1 MAPGKMK
8 MDLTNKNRFRWVVL
22 VIATAIVVFVITSL
36 AIPGRS
42 HALNQNSPLENDQ
55 IEALQRMLQTPM
67 SPEMHEIL
75 TEKLNAL
82 QSMSQEQ
89 VSALESAPEKPYDAC
104 SEMPVPE
111 ATSESLPPTG
121 ILEDIQ
127 PPFPPMK
134 YTITSTWQDFVDGN
148 LTRVY
153 SGALGEDPLQGVL
166 IVTQRNR
173 EGGGVFLTS
182 EKLGSLTITSADG
195 TRLLIQAESG
205 VLLFFDTAAMQFI
218 STLEEIPPTVTPAAT
233 FTPIPPMCP

>member
-1 MAPGKMK
+1 MAPGKVG
-8 MDLTNKNRFRWVVL
+8 MDQTDKKRLRWVIL
-22 VIATAIVVFVITSL
+22 VIATAIVGFGITSL
-36 AIPGRS
+36 VIPGRS
-42 HALNQNSPLENDQ
+42 HALNQNSPYENDQ

-82 QSMSQEQ
+82 QSMSAEQ
-89 VSALESAPEKPYDAC
+89 VNALESAPEKPNDPC
-104 SEMPVPE
+104 SEIPVTE
-111 ATSESLPPTG
+111 ATSESLSPTG
-121 ILEDIQ
+121 LLEDIQ

-134 YTITSTWQDFVDGN
+134 YIITSTWQDFVNGN

-166 IVTQRNR
+166 IVTQRTS

-182 EKLGSLTITSADG
+182 ERLGTLTITSADG
-195 TRLLIQAESG
+195 SRLLIQAERG
-205 VLLFFDTAAMQFI
+205 ELLIFDVASMQFI

-233 FTPIPPMCP
+233 FTPILPMCP

>member
-1 MAPGKMK
+1 M
-8 MDLTNKNRFRWVVL
+8 NRSDKKRLRWVVL
-22 VIATAIVVFVITSL
+22 IIAISIVVFGITSL

-82 QSMSQEQ
+82 QSMSEEQ
-89 VSALESAPEKPYDAC
+89 VSALESAAEKPYDPC
-104 SEMPVPE
+104 SEMPVSE

-121 ILEDIQ
+121 LLEDIQ
-127 PPFPPMK
+127 PPFSPMK

-153 SGALGEDPLQGVL
+153 SGTLGEDPLQGVL
-166 IVTQRNR
+166 IVTQRNSA
-173 EGGGVFLTS
+173 GGGVFITL
-182 EKLGSLTITSADG
+182 EKLGTLTITSADG
-195 TRLLIQAESG
+195 TRLLIHAESG
-205 VLLFFDTAAMQFI
+205 EPLIFDVAAMQFI
-218 STLEEIPPTVTPAAT
+218 STLEEFPPTVTPAAT
-233 FTPIPPMCP
+233 FTPIPPLCP